1 MTGFTIDDDA
11 IRKLASLLDETDL
24 TEIEVAD
31 GERKLRVAR
40 QPAIAGAGAAVSPAP
55 VAAAV
60 SPSAPVAVAPVSTAP
75 TPAGGEDFTSHPG
88 TVKSPMVGVVYLSP
102 EPGAGAFI
110 TLGAAVTEGQT
121 LMLIEAMKTFN
132 PVRAPKAGKITRLLV
147 ADGIPVEYDEPL
159 VVIE

>member
-40 QPAIAGAGAAVSPAP
+40 QPAGIGAGVPVMATPAAQTPVAPPSPAVVP
-55 VAAAV
+55 
-60 SPSAPVAVAPVSTAP
+60 PVS
-75 TPAGGEDFTSHPG
+75 GGGDDFTGHPG
-88 TVKSPMVGVVYLSP
+88 AVKSPMVGVVYLAP

-110 TLGAAVTEGQT
+110 SLGATVSEGQT
-121 LMLIEAMKTFN
+121 IMLIEAMKTFN
-132 PVRAPKAGKITRLLV
+132 PVRAPKAGKIARILV
-147 ADGIPVEYDEPL
+147 ADGMPVEYDEPL

>member
-40 QPAIAGAGAAVSPAP
+40 QPAIVSAGVAPPPPP
-55 VAAAV
+55 VAPAI
-60 SPSAPVAVAPVSTAP
+60 SASVAAPVSG
-75 TPAGGEDFTSHPG
+75 GGEDFASHPG
-88 TVKSPMVGVVYLSP
+88 TVKSPMVGVVYLAP

-110 TLGAAVTEGQT
+110 TLGATVTEGQT

-132 PVRAPKAGKITRLLV
+132 RCGRQKPVSYPAFGHRRHTG
-147 ADGIPVEYDEPL
+147 GI
-159 VVIE
+159 

>member
-40 QPAIAGAGAAVSPAP
+40 QPAIVSAGAGVAPPPPP
-55 VAAAV
+55 VAPAI
-60 SPSAPVAVAPVSTAP
+60 SASVAAPVSG
-75 TPAGGEDFTSHPG
+75 GGEDVASHPG
-88 TVKSPMVGVVYLSP
+88 TVKSPMVGVVYLAP

-110 TLGAAVTEGQT
+110 TLGATVTEGQT

-132 PVRAPKAGKITRLLV
+132 PVRAPKAGKITQLLV
-147 ADGIPVEYDEPL
+147 TDGMPVEYDEPL

>member
-40 QPAIAGAGAAVSPAP
+40 QPASAGAGAAVSPAP

-60 SPSAPVAVAPVSTAP
+60 PASAPAPAA
-75 TPAGGEDFTSHPG
+75 PAGGEDFAGHPG
-88 TVKSPMVGVVYLSP
+88 AVKSPMVGVVYLSP